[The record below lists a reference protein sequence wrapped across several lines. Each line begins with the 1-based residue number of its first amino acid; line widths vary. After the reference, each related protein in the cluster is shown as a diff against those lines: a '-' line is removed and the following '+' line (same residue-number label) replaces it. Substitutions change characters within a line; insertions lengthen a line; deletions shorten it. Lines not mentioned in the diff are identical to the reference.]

1 MADEQTPLLNNYLEQ
16 ERDNGMNI
24 QQERYG
30 VFEQYTEFNLD
41 ARLYATVLIEQSGGL
56 YSAQTWRD
64 HDNTVKVPVVCIVLI
79 SNMQLLQP
87 QF

>member
-16 ERDNGMNI
+16 ERNNGMNI

-41 ARLYATVLIEQSGGL
+41 ARLYATVLIEQFEFGWI
-56 YSAQTWRD
+56 AQ
-64 HDNTVKVPVVCIVLI
+64 C
-79 SNMQLLQP
+79 SNMA
-87 QF
+87 